1 LWQSAEDYAY
11 LLGEKATVDFMA
23 YSYNYLPDIAIAD
36 VAFEA
41 AGDTPEELFRAAAL
55 AAAGVM
61 IRLADITVT
70 VQKTITIQAETLEDL
85 LYQWLSELIYLK
97 DVERVIFVEFD
108 LTIKHIAG
116 LFELAADC
124 GGGEIDPAGH
134 ELGQDVK
141 AVTYH
146 LFEIKEVDGK
156 FEARV
161 VLDI

>member
-1 LWQSAEDYAY
+1 
-11 LLGEKATVDFMA
+11 MA

-36 VAFEA
+36 AAFA
-41 AGDTPEELFRAAAL
+41 AYGDTPEELFRAAAL
-55 AAAGVM
+55 ATAGVM
-61 IRLADITVT
+61 IRLTDITVT
-70 VQKTITIQAETLEDL
+70 VQKAITIQAETLEDL

-108 LTIKHIAG
+108 LSIKHVADR
-116 LFELAADC
+116 FELTAHA
-124 GGGEIDPAGH
+124 GGSEIDPIGH

-146 LFEIKEVDGK
+146 LFGIKDVDGK
-156 FEARV
+156 YEARV